1 MKRIIVVADT
11 HMPRRN
17 RELPRALLDAFAGA
31 DAIFHL
37 GDFTSVE
44 VLHRLRQFAPVHAVH
59 GNNDDPDLTATLPL
73 VERTTVGSKEF
84 VLLHGHVAGS
94 SALLAARAVTGGD
107 AVLFG
112 HSHRAYC
119 AVEDGRLF
127 FNPGSPTD
135 RRWSEHRSFGVIEV
149 GDSLRPSI
157 RTLA

>member
-44 VLHRLRQFAPVHAVH
+44 VLHTLRQFAPVHAVH
-59 GNNDDPDLTATLPL
+59 GNNDDSDLTATLPL

-84 VLLHGHVAGS
+84 VLLHGHVGGY
-94 SALLAARAVTGGD
+94 SALIGG
-107 AVLFG
+107 
-112 HSHRAYC
+112 
-119 AVEDGRLF
+119 EGRH
-127 FNPGSPTD
+127 G
-135 RRWSEHRSFGVIEV
+135 RRRGAFRS
-149 GDSLRPSI
+149 
-157 RTLA
+157 